1 MQYLLKNEKK
11 NKKNDLSIKKN
22 IQKIK
27 DAYH

>member
-11 NKKNDLSIKKN
+11 NKNNDLSTKKN